1 MVSFQFKFDLAS
13 TNYDAP
19 LGFRCRLNNVEVYTI
34 NHVQTEQS
42 VQVEIPDTE
51 DEKIHHISFE
61 LFGKTIDDTKVDEQ
75 GQILADSLL
84 LLSNFTIDDIKVDY
98 PVQINTVYHHDF
110 NGSQSATESKFY
122 GPMGCNGQAI
132 FKFTTPIFL
141 WLLDNS

>member
-19 LGFRCRLNNVEVYTI
+19 LGFRCRLNDVEVYTI

-84 LLSNFTIDDIKVDY
+84 LLSNIIMILMAVKVQQNLSFMVQWAAMGKPFSNLPPQYSFGCWTIVNDK
-98 PVQINTVYHHDF
+98 
-110 NGSQSATESKFY
+110 
-122 GPMGCNGQAI
+122 
-132 FKFTTPIFL
+132 
-141 WLLDNS
+141 